1 MKPAPLLTTRQV
13 VLRIAVIVGLV
24 ELAIMLVAPA
34 IPIRAGNFYLAVF
47 DVALLAVL
55 TTPAL
60 YLWVIKPFV
69 QGRDAMLSQMSELA
83 STDPLTQLAN
93 RRVLSKHLEEVLA
106 GSEKH
111 HIPAA
116 VLLIDVDGFKQINDL
131 HGHDTGDAVLVE
143 TAKRIKSITRAEDMA
158 SRVGG
163 DEFVLVVNRLDPDQ
177 TRASENAVQT
187 AQKLIELVKHPM
199 VFDEQTL
206 QVGISIGIR
215 LLGFEALDSRTA
227 LGEADAAMYT
237 AKQTRRGSAI
247 LFER

>member
-13 VLRIAVIVGLV
+13 VLRIAFIVALA
-24 ELAIMLVAPA
+24 ELSIMLVFGAAHIRPGNVA
-34 IPIRAGNFYLAVF
+34 IALY

-69 QGRDAMLSQMSELA
+69 DGRDAMLSQMSELA

-93 RRVLSKHLEEVLA
+93 RRVLSRHLEEILA
-106 GSEKH
+106 GSVKH

-116 VLLIDVDGFKQINDL
+116 VLLIDVDGFKRINDV

-143 TAKRIKSITRAEDMA
+143 TARRIESITRSEDMA

-163 DEFVLVVNRLDPDQ
+163 DEFVLVINRLDPDQ
-177 TRASENAVQT
+177 TRASENAVKT
-187 AQKLIELVKHPM
+187 AEKLIELVKHPM
-199 VFDEQTL
+199 VFGEHVL

-215 LLGFEALDSRTA
+215 LLGFEALDSKTA
-227 LGEADAAMYT
+227 LGQADVAMYQ
-237 AKQTRRGSAI
+237 AKQTRRGGAI

>member
-1 MKPAPLLTTRQV
+1 
-13 VLRIAVIVGLV
+13 
-24 ELAIMLVAPA
+24 MLVAPA
-34 IPIRAGNFYLAVF
+34 IPIPIRDDHLYLAVF
-47 DVALLAVL
+47 DVALLAAL

-69 QGRDAMLSQMSELA
+69 EGRDAMLSQMSELA
-83 STDPLTQLAN
+83 STDPLTRLPN

-106 GSEKH
+106 GSVEH

-116 VLLIDVDGFKQINDL
+116 ILLIDVDGFKRINDV

-143 TAKRIKSITRAEDMA
+143 TAERIRSITRGEDMA

-163 DEFVLVVNRLDPDQ
+163 DEFVLVINRLDPDPA
-177 TRASENAVQT
+177 RASENAVQT
-187 AQKLIELVKHPM
+187 AQKLIEAVKQPM
-199 VFDEQTL
+199 VIEQQSL
-206 QVGISIGIR
+206 RIGISIGIR

>member
-1 MKPAPLLTTRQV
+1 
-13 VLRIAVIVGLV
+13 VIVGLA
-24 ELAIMLVAPA
+24 ELSIMLVMGA
-34 IPIRAGNFYLAVF
+34 IPHRPGNYSPAVL

-55 TTPAL
+55 TTPL
-60 YLWVIKPFV
+60 IYLWAIKPFV
-69 QGRDAMLSQMSELA
+69 DGRNAMLSRLDELA

-116 VLLIDVDGFKQINDL
+116 VLLIDVDGFKQINDV

-143 TAKRIKSITRAEDMA
+143 TARRIKSITRSEDMA

-187 AQKLIELVKHPM
+187 AEKLIELVKHPM

-215 LLGFEALDSRTA
+215 LIGFETLDSRTA
-227 LGEADAAMYT
+227 LGEADAAMYH
-237 AKQTRRGSAI
+237 AKQTRRGGAI

>member
-34 IPIRAGNFYLAVF
+34 IPIRADNFYLALI

-55 TTPAL
+55 STPAL

-69 QGRDAMLSQMSELA
+69 DGRDAMLSEMSELA

-106 GSEKH
+106 GSVEH

-116 VLLIDVDGFKQINDL
+116 VLLIDVDGLKRINDV

-143 TAKRIKSITRAEDMA
+143 TARRIESITRSEDMA

-163 DEFVLVVNRLDPDQ
+163 DEFVLVINRLDPDQ
-177 TRASENAVQT
+177 VRASENAVQT
-187 AQKLIELVKHPM
+187 AEKLIDLVKHPM
-199 VFDEQTL
+199 VLDKQTL